1 MDELRYAS
9 SKPNPPATNNFYPQ
23 QTWNIRLEAPFD
35 WAWVFDLRNFHQWN
49 SFHLIFNFANALHS
63 SINSSARFLIHFFK
77 NQIQLW
83 WFDGAVQFAD
93 SQDAFPLTAW
103 SEANLPW
110 NDGLM
115 QFICVVSI
123 KKPSISVLCQNNECL
138 RSHWYFCYQ
147 SPSSNTKRCRT
158 TVFNNLPITM
168 YNLRN
173 EDWLKISSKDWKIET
188 PWCFFSLLILPKH
201 FTARKCIFFL
211 QYNRLLP
218 TMHFCQQNTNNF
230 DFNLDFWSATF
241 GDQSGN

>member
-1 MDELRYAS
+1 MELSNLRIHKTLFHWPRDP
-9 SKPNPPATNNFYPQ
+9 KPIYHGMMVKYS
-23 QTWNIRLEAPFD
+23 LY
-35 WAWVFDLRNFHQWN
+35 
-49 SFHLIFNFANALHS
+49 
-63 SINSSARFLIHFFK
+63 
-77 NQIQLW
+77 
-83 WFDGAVQFAD
+83 
-93 SQDAFPLTAW
+93 
-103 SEANLPW
+103 
-110 NDGLM
+110 
-115 QFICVVSI
+115 
-123 KKPSISVLCQNNECL
+123 VLCPL
-138 RSHWYFCYQ
+138 RSHQSLCCAKIMSVYGHIDTDTFCYQ

-218 TMHFCQQNTNNF
+218 TTHFCQQNTNNF
-230 DFNLDFWSATF
+230 DFNLDFWS